1 MNVSCLPHS
10 FNSLCHARKSKSG
23 SSCLCFE
30 IWNYPL
36 GIFMFQNLFLDWNV
50 TQHLLIRI
58 QNGYE
63 FSPYGP
69 REFIKEPNHCIIKL
83 HMHGKQS
90 MGFSNHHISWKE
102 KGNTNLWYLWVQ
114 SLFPFRYRRC
124 NLNYI
129 LCSAYLALH
138 QHRIFCVIHHTEI
151 NVPWHSVVL
160 HNDDPLQKR
169 RNSIDKAL
177 EWYLIYMKP
186 SIFQWRFKHTW
197 QTN

>member
-1 MNVSCLPHS
+1 MYVIQITWHALFRVDRNVQTSGTVVYHSDLFFVDQIVAMNVSCLPHS

-30 IWNYPL
+30 MWNYPL
-36 GIFMFQNLFLDWNV
+36 GIFMFRNIFLDWNV

-63 FSPYGP
+63 CSAYGP
-69 REFIKEPNHCIIKL
+69 WESIKEPNHCIIKL

-102 KGNTNLWYLWVQ
+102 KGNTNLWDLWVQ
-114 SLFPFRYRRC
+114 SLFPFRSRRC
-124 NLNYI
+124 KLNYI

-138 QHRIFCVIHHTEI
+138 QHSIFCVIHNTEI
-151 NVPWHSVVL
+151 NVPWRSVVF
-160 HNDDPLQKR
+160 
-169 RNSIDKAL
+169 A
-177 EWYLIYMKP
+177 
-186 SIFQWRFKHTW
+186 
-197 QTN
+197 